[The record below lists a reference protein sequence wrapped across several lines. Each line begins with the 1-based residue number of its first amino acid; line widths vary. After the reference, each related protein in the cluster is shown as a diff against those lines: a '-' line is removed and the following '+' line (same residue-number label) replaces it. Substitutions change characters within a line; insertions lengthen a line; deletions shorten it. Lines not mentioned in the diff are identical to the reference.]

1 MIVILVSVNFILCIG
16 VNVCNKVYMK
26 YRILFCVLEKSV
38 YDIKNLKISVNYN
51 ENCIFIYMW
60 GIELIIIKRISY
72 YCYFFIIYIVI
83 ISSIIYFIFV
93 Y

>member
-38 YDIKNLKISVNYN
+38 YDIKNLKIIVNYN
-51 ENCIFIYMW
+51 ENCIFYLYVGYW
-60 GIELIIIKRISY
+60 VY
-72 YCYFFIIYIVI
+72 Y
-83 ISSIIYFIFV
+83 
-93 Y
+93 